1 MSQLN
6 SVWVFSDNPERYAE
20 LFGGA
25 QQWGQQVYAIVQN
38 TDQAQAVMPYG
49 PKCIYVLEQND
60 ALQRTENYAESIA
73 ALLKDKHPAM
83 LLLAATKRGKALA
96 ARLSVQLNAALV
108 NDATAVDIIDGHI
121 CAEHRMYGGLAF
133 AQEKINSPLAII
145 TLAPGVQEPCTSDT
159 SHQCPTETVPYVAP
173 RHEILCRERRAKAAS
188 SVDLSKAKRVVGV
201 GRGLAAQDDLKMV
214 HELAAVLNAEVGCSR
229 PIAEGEN
236 WMERERYIGVSGV
249 LLKSDLYLTL
259 GISGQIQHMVGGNGA
274 KVIVAINKDKNAP
287 IFNYADYGLVGGG
300 FLYTNKD
307 SISLG
312 LVCGLGDI
320 AHTQKSVP
328 QMLEDFKQHPAIRPL
343 ISGGKLLEYSAHMVP
358 EGGLAMVP
366 QMVNDGVMIVGDA
379 AGFCLN
385 LGFTVRGMDLAIASA
400 QAAATTVIA
409 AKEREDFSAS
419 SLAQYK
425 RELEQSCVM
434 RDMQHFRKIPA
445 LMENPRLF
453 SQYPRMVADIMN
465 EMFTIDGKPNQPVR
479 KMIMGHAKK
488 IGLINLLKDGI
499 KGATAL

>member
-1 MSQLN
+1 MSEDK
-6 SVWVFSDNPERYAE
+6 FD
-20 LFGGA
+20 
-25 QQWGQQVYAIVQN
+25 AIVVG
-38 TDQAQAVMPYG
+38 AGVAG
-49 PKCIYVLEQND
+49 
-60 ALQRTENYAESIA
+60 
-73 ALLKDKHPAM
+73 
-83 LLLAATKRGKALA
+83 
-96 ARLSVQLNAALV
+96 SVAALV
-108 NDATAVDIIDGHI
+108 MARAGLDVLVIERGDSAGCKNMTGGRLYAHTLEAIIPGFAVS
-121 CAEHRMYGGLAF
+121 APVERKVTR
-133 AQEKINSPLAII
+133 EKISFLTEESAV
-145 TLAPGVQEPCTSDT
+145 TLDFHREQPDVPQHASYTVLRNRLDPWLMEQAEQAGAQFIPGVRVDALVREGNKVTGVQAGDDILEANVVILADGVNSMLGRSLGMVPASDP
-159 SHQCPTETVPYVAP
+159 HHYA
-173 RHEILCRERRAKAAS
+173 
-188 SVDLSKAKRVVGV
+188 VGV
-201 GRGLAAQDDLKMV
+201 KEVIGLTPEQINDRFNITGEEGAAWLF
-214 HELAAVLNAEVGCSR
+214 AGS
-229 PIAEGEN
+229 P
-236 WMERERYIGVSGV
+236 
-249 LLKSDLYLTL
+249 SD
-259 GISGQIQHMVGGNGA
+259 
-274 KVIVAINKDKNAP
+274 
-287 IFNYADYGLVGGG
+287 GLMGGG

-320 AHTQKSVP
+320 AHAQKSVP

-343 ISGGKLLEYSAHMVP
+343 
-358 EGGLAMVP
+358 
-366 QMVNDGVMIVGDA
+366 
-379 AGFCLN
+379 
-385 LGFTVRGMDLAIASA
+385 FTVRGMDLAIASA

>member
-1 MSQLN
+1 MSEDK
-6 SVWVFSDNPERYAE
+6 FD
-20 LFGGA
+20 
-25 QQWGQQVYAIVQN
+25 AIVVG
-38 TDQAQAVMPYG
+38 AGVAG
-49 PKCIYVLEQND
+49 
-60 ALQRTENYAESIA
+60 
-73 ALLKDKHPAM
+73 
-83 LLLAATKRGKALA
+83 
-96 ARLSVQLNAALV
+96 SVAALV
-108 NDATAVDIIDGHI
+108 MARAGLDVLVIERGDSAGCKNMTGGRLYAHTLEAIIPGFAVS
-121 CAEHRMYGGLAF
+121 APVERKVTR
-133 AQEKINSPLAII
+133 EKISFLTEESAV
-145 TLAPGVQEPCTSDT
+145 TLDFHREQPDVPQHASYTVLRNRLDPWLMEQAEQAGAQFIPGVRVDALVREGNKVTGVQAGDDILQANVVVLADGVNSMLGRSLGMVPASDP
-159 SHQCPTETVPYVAP
+159 HHYA
-173 RHEILCRERRAKAAS
+173 
-188 SVDLSKAKRVVGV
+188 VGV
-201 GRGLAAQDDLKMV
+201 KEVIGLTPEQINDRFNITGEEGAAWLF
-214 HELAAVLNAEVGCSR
+214 AGS
-229 PIAEGEN
+229 P
-236 WMERERYIGVSGV
+236 
-249 LLKSDLYLTL
+249 SD
-259 GISGQIQHMVGGNGA
+259 
-274 KVIVAINKDKNAP
+274 
-287 IFNYADYGLVGGG
+287 GLMGGG
-300 FLYTNKD
+300 FLYTNND
-307 SISLG
+307 SVSLG

-320 AHTQKSVP
+320 AHAQKS
-328 QMLEDFKQHPAIRPL
+328 
-343 ISGGKLLEYSAHMVP
+343 
-358 EGGLAMVP
+358 VP